1 METVLSAFIIG
12 KLKKEGLFIMKNTKV
27 LEMLNSGQ
35 IEELK
40 ALLQDEIF
48 TESLKG
54 NGNAKKRYSAMKKY
68 FTLAKAYNASCEKPC
83 VIDFEGQKHTSFVN
97 GYSIALTTETAGQME
112 HFEDV
117 SNYLN
122 VAKMVTYDGTK
133 REIDFTRVLAEAKSK
148 GYKLKKSEVDK
159 GDNFQYIMHYD
170 GAYFKIGLLDAT
182 YSIIDNGE
190 KAEVYHQD
198 GKKTSPIVIKN
209 DIGVAVVLPVNY
221 NAEDFQND
229 GKVVIEVEVA

>member
-1 METVLSAFIIG
+1 
-12 KLKKEGLFIMKNTKV
+12 MKNTKV
-27 LEMLNSGQ
+27 LEMINNGQ

-48 TESLKG
+48 ADSLKG

-68 FTLAKAYNASCEKPC
+68 FTYTKGNGNKALEKPC
-83 VIDFEGQKHTSFVN
+83 VIDFEGQKHTSFIN
-97 GYSIALTTETAGQME
+97 GYSIALTTETSGEME
-112 HFEDV
+112 LYGDYD
-117 SNYLN
+117 SYLK
-122 VAKMVTYDGTK
+122 VDKMVTYDGTK

-148 GYKLKKSEVDK
+148 GYKIKKSEVEA
-159 GDNFQYIMHYD
+159 GDNFKYVMHYD
-170 GAYFKIGLLDAT
+170 GAYYKIGLLDAT

-209 DIGVAVVLPVNY
+209 DIGVAVVLPINY
-221 NAEDFQND
+221 NAENFQND
-229 GKVVIEVEVA
+229 GKIVIEVEAA

>member
-1 METVLSAFIIG
+1 MQ
-12 KLKKEGLFIMKNTKV
+12 NTKV
-27 LEMLNSGQ
+27 LEMINNGQ

-48 TESLKG
+48 ADSLKG

-68 FTLAKAYNASCEKPC
+68 FTLVKAYNAACEKPC

-112 HFEDV
+112 HFEDA

-148 GYKLKKSEVDK
+148 GYKLKKSEVEAGNDFK
-159 GDNFQYIMHYD
+159 YVMHYD
-170 GAYFKIGLLDAT
+170 GAYYKIGLLDAT

-198 GKKTSPIVIKN
+198 GKKTSPMIIKN
-209 DIGVAVVLPVNY
+209 DIGVCVVLPINFD
-221 NAEDFQND
+221 AEDFKND
-229 GKVVIEVEVA
+229 GKIVIEVEAA

>member
-1 METVLSAFIIG
+1 MQ
-12 KLKKEGLFIMKNTKV
+12 NTKV
-27 LEMLNSGQ
+27 LEMINNGQ

-48 TESLKG
+48 TDSLKG

-68 FTLAKAYNASCEKPC
+68 FTYTKGNGNKALEKPC

-112 HFEDV
+112 HFEDA
-117 SNYLN
+117 SNYFN

-148 GYKLKKSEVDK
+148 GYKLKKSEVENG
-159 GDNFQYIMHYD
+159 GDFQYIMHYD
-170 GAYFKIGLLDAT
+170 GAFFKIGLLDAT
-182 YSIIDNGE
+182 YGIIDNGE

-198 GKKTSPIVIKN
+198 GKKTSPIIIKN
-209 DIGVAVVLPVNY
+209 DIGIAVVLPVNY